1 MNGRMGIAMM
11 DLDDFK
17 LYNDT
22 LGHNAGDMVLKTVAR
37 EIQACIRRTDILI
50 RFGGDEFLLLLPD
63 IDETVFAKKLRQI
76 QKRIYDAEVP
86 EYSWLHISA
95 SIGGALKGEEP
106 IEETVARADQLMYQ
120 AKQKK
125 NMIVTDTDK
134 TKNLETTSK
143 QRVLIVDDSEINR
156 EMLAEML
163 KDDFDILEAASGEE
177 CVEMLQ
183 KQGTEISVIL
193 LDVIMSGMDGFDV
206 LEYMDE
212 NHWIKDIPVIVISK
226 DNSIASVTKAYR
238 MGASEYIGRP
248 FDAQV
253 IYQRVCNVIKLYA
266 KQRRL
271 IALVTEQIYEKEK
284 NERVL
289 VDLLSQIVELRNGEN
304 GVHIRHM
311 HILTEMLLEQLVQ
324 KTDRYKLNWSDQ
336 LVIKTA
342 SALHDI
348 GKIDIPTS
356 ILNKPGKLTQ
366 EEFETMKTHTTIGAI
381 MIRQVQME
389 EDDTL
394 IQFAYEICRWH
405 HEKWDGKGYPDGLKG
420 NYIPI
425 SAQVVSIADV
435 YDALVSERV
444 YKKAYSHEKA
454 IEMIING
461 ECGKFNPL
469 LIQCLKDCSDRIQ
482 LVESKNSRNRVR

>member
-1 MNGRMGIAMM
+1 M
-11 DLDDFK
+11 
-17 LYNDT
+17 
-22 LGHNAGDMVLKTVAR
+22 
-37 EIQACIRRTDILI
+37 
-50 RFGGDEFLLLLPD
+50 
-63 IDETVFAKKLRQI
+63 
-76 QKRIYDAEVP
+76 
-86 EYSWLHISA
+86 
-95 SIGGALKGEEP
+95 KGEEP

-120 AKQKK
+120 AKKKK

-163 KDDFDILEAASGEE
+163 KDDFDIMEAASGEE
-177 CVEMLQ
+177 CVEILQ
-183 KQGTEISVIL
+183 KHGAEISIIL

-206 LEYMDE
+206 LEYMNE
-212 NHWIKDIPVIVISK
+212 NQWIKDIPVIVISK

-238 MGASEYIGRP
+238 MGAAEYIGRP
-248 FDAQV
+248 FDAKV

-284 NERVL
+284 NERIL

-304 GVHIRHM
+304 GAHIRHM

-348 GKIDIPTS
+348 GKIGIS
-356 ILNKPGKLTQ
+356 EKILNKKEPPTEREKELVQ
-366 EEFETMKTHTTIGAI
+366 AHTLLGAS
-381 MIRQVQME
+381 MLE
-389 EDDTL
+389 NLDSHKEDELVTT
-394 IQFAYEICRWH
+394 AYEICRWH
-405 HEKWDGKGYPDGLKG
+405 HERYDGKGYPDGLKG
-420 NYIPI
+420 EEIPI
-425 SAQVVSIADV
+425 SAQIVSLADA
-435 YDALVSERV
+435 YDKLTRDRVNKKGVSHKEAMRILLHERAEEFNPILLECLEEIQENISRAMQDGGRDLEV
-444 YKKAYSHEKA
+444 FNEGSAYKKM
-454 IEMIING
+454 IE
-461 ECGKFNPL
+461 EA
-469 LIQCLKDCSDRIQ
+469 
-482 LVESKNSRNRVR
+482 EE